1 MSSGVIGVDALTTS
15 GLPRGE
21 DDRKLQGLVEILI
34 TDTIHIYI
42 IFVVDGIV
50 TSLVP
55 YFHMMA
61 EIAVLWPTYL

>member
-1 MSSGVIGVDALTTS
+1 MSSGVIGVDDALTTS

-34 TDTIHIYI
+34 TDTIRTIYI

-61 EIAVLWPTYL
+61 EIAVL